1 MATVKT
7 TEDVVNWLSE
17 FSLTINDERQG
28 TFSSDHKAYDCTLS
42 YGNKHINLTYQSNP
56 QFNGEPTVTDIVQS
70 MVSDAQS
77 FDKYRSIDEFANAF
91 GYVESDI
98 PISQVISAYNGCK
111 DTYEWLCGND
121 GKPLYDNDLP
131 VLSDVLDEHESEIR
145 AAVEE
150 IHQKKQELEAYNNPA
165 IPEGFVSIQDVM
177 QQFDLGDYG
186 DQITDHDES
195 EDIASAFAE
204 IADGNVDIYY
214 NKLLSWLPE
223 NYEWIEEAENQGLLE
238 GCKGDLIK
246 MTQMAQ
252 YECYTSDLY
261 EHQDDI
267 VSYFTANHLHD
278 SGAYMIS
285 EDLAESLSLTG
296 IDNNSRLDA
305 SIDTIT
311 DTIKDQ
317 LTSHFEELYGD
328 SDLAEEM
335 ADKVIESN
343 YTIANPCVMDVAV
356 AREVNDKG
364 YDQAFDNQWKD
375 TLNDWKDI
383 LRSQHI
389 EKLEQIIEK
398 YDSDPYAMIATI
410 NFPVWNNLPTEEVFE
425 EWYVNDY
432 ENLPFEKTP
441 ENTFTHNP
449 DILNDSFE
457 RLDAMIE
464 KPENRWSPTLST
476 HDTDKETMTISSV
489 SKDMSASSKEI
500 KEHNTPVKEDYQL
513 LSRLQADCEYYLGAC
528 AANQVDMDEAQK
540 HLWAGTIEGQIDKMK
555 ELYQSFPE
563 SKKPEWISPAAID
576 QYEKKMLSARDN
588 TLQTHRKDTTCSLSS
603 VAESSRKNSDS
614 LAVDGRGTDEPFTR

>member
-42 YGNKHINLTYQSNP
+42 YGNKQINLTYQSNP

-150 IHQKKQELEAYNNPA
+150 IHQKKAELEAYNNPA
-165 IPEGFVSIQDVM
+165 IPEGFVSIQEVM

-296 IDNNSRLDA
+296 TDNNSRLDA

-356 AREVNDKG
+356 ARDINDKG
-364 YDQAFDNQWKD
+364 YEQVFDNQWKD
-375 TLNDWKDI
+375 YLRQAHIDNLSTIHGPDLDLTNFFNFNDW
-383 LRSQHI
+383 
-389 EKLEQIIEK
+389 E
-398 YDSDPYAMIATI
+398 T
-410 NFPVWNNLPTEEVFE
+410 LPTIDTFQ
-425 EWYVNDY
+425 EWYTNDFSQIN
-432 ENLPFEKTP
+432 EGSFADD
-441 ENTFTHNP
+441 P
-449 DILNDSFE
+449 DGVINAQNAALT
-457 RLDAMIE
+457 RLDNLLFN
-464 KPENRWSPTLST
+464 PENRWSSTLST

-513 LSRLQADCEYYLGAC
+513 LSRLQADCEYYLCAC
-528 AANQVDMDEAQK
+528 AKNQVDMDAAQK

-588 TLQTHRKDTTCSLSS
+588 TLQTHHKDTVCSLSD

>member
-42 YGNKHINLTYQSNP
+42 YGNKQINLTYQSNP

-150 IHQKKQELEAYNNPA
+150 IHQKKAELESYNNPA

-177 QQFDLGDYG
+177 QQFDLGSYG
-186 DQITDHDES
+186 DQIIDHDES

-246 MTQMAQ
+246 ITQMAQ

-278 SGAYMIS
+278 SGVYMIS

-296 IDNNSRLDA
+296 TDNNSRLDA

-311 DTIKDQ
+311 DDIKDQ
-317 LTSHFEELYGD
+317 LTAHFEELYGD
-328 SDLAEEM
+328 GDLAEEM

-356 AREVNDKG
+356 AREINDKG
-364 YDQAFDNQWKD
+364 YEQVFENQWKD
-375 TLNDWKDI
+375 YLRQAHIYNLSTIHGHGQDLTNFFSFNDWETLPTIDTFQEWYNNDFSQIQEGQEDAFRDDPDSLISAQREALQRLDI
-383 LRSQHI
+383 LMESADNQ
-389 EKLEQIIEK
+389 
-398 YDSDPYAMIATI
+398 
-410 NFPVWNNLPTEEVFE
+410 
-425 EWYVNDY
+425 
-432 ENLPFEKTP
+432 
-441 ENTFTHNP
+441 
-449 DILNDSFE
+449 
-457 RLDAMIE
+457 
-464 KPENRWSPTLST
+464 WSPLPQVER
-476 HDTDKETMTISSV
+476 K
-489 SKDMSASSKEI
+489 
-500 KEHNTPVKEDYQL
+500 NTPVKEDYQL

-528 AANQVDMDEAQK
+528 AANQVDMDAAQK

-588 TLQTHRKDTTCSLSS
+588 TLQTHHKDTVCSLSD

>member
-28 TFSSDHKAYDCTLS
+28 TFSSDHKTYDCTLS
-42 YGNKHINLTYQSNP
+42 YGNKQINLTYQSNP

-91 GYVESDI
+91 GFVESDI

-150 IHQKKQELEAYNNPA
+150 IHQKKAELEAYNNPA
-165 IPEGFVSIQDVM
+165 IPEGFVSIQEVM

-195 EDIASAFAE
+195 EDIAFAFAE

-296 IDNNSRLDA
+296 TDNNSRLDA

-356 AREVNDKG
+356 ARDINDKG
-364 YDQAFDNQWKD
+364 YEQVFEDQWKDYLRQAHIDNLSAIHGSDLDLTNFFSFNDWETLPTIDTFQEWYTNDFSQIQGDVFRDNPDDLTSAQIEALQRLDILMESADNQW
-375 TLNDWKDI
+375 
-383 LRSQHI
+383 S
-389 EKLEQIIEK
+389 
-398 YDSDPYAMIATI
+398 P
-410 NFPVWNNLPTEEVFE
+410 LPQA
-425 EWYVNDY
+425 
-432 ENLPFEKTP
+432 
-441 ENTFTHNP
+441 
-449 DILNDSFE
+449 E
-457 RLDAMIE
+457 R
-464 KPENRWSPTLST
+464 K
-476 HDTDKETMTISSV
+476 
-489 SKDMSASSKEI
+489 
-500 KEHNTPVKEDYQL
+500 NTPVKEDYQL

-528 AANQVDMDEAQK
+528 AANQVDMDAAQK

-588 TLQTHRKDTTCSLSS
+588 TLQTHHKDTTCSLSD
-603 VAESSRKNSDS
+603 VAESSRKNSAS
-614 LAVDGRGTDEPFTR
+614 LAVDGRGTDEPSIR

>member
-28 TFSSDHKAYDCTLS
+28 TFSSDHKAYDCTLF
-42 YGNKHINLTYQSNP
+42 YGNKQINLTYQSNP

-98 PISQVISAYNGCK
+98 PISQVISVYNGCK

-150 IHQKKQELEAYNNPA
+150 IHQKKAELEAYNNPA
-165 IPEGFVSIQDVM
+165 ITEGFVSIQEVM

-296 IDNNSRLDA
+296 TDNNSRLDA

-343 YTIANPCVMDVAV
+343 YTIANPCVMDIAV
-356 AREVNDKG
+356 ARDINDKG
-364 YDQAFDNQWKD
+364 YEQVFDNQWKD
-375 TLNDWKDI
+375 YLRQAHIDNLSTIHGPDLDLTNFFNFNDW
-383 LRSQHI
+383 
-389 EKLEQIIEK
+389 E
-398 YDSDPYAMIATI
+398 P
-410 NFPVWNNLPTEEVFE
+410 LPTIDTFQ
-425 EWYVNDY
+425 EWYMNDFSQIN
-432 ENLPFEKTP
+432 EGSFAD
-441 ENTFTHNP
+441 NP
-449 DILNDSFE
+449 DGLINAQNAALT
-457 RLDAMIE
+457 RLDNLLFN
-464 KPENRWSPTLST
+464 PENRWSSTLST
-476 HDTDKETMTISSV
+476 HDTAKETMTISSV

-528 AANQVDMDEAQK
+528 AKNQVDMDAAQK

-576 QYEKKMLSARDN
+576 QHEKKMLSARDN
-588 TLQTHRKDTTCSLSS
+588 TLQTHHKDTVCSLSD

>member
-7 TEDVVNWLSE
+7 TEDVVNWLSK

-28 TFSSDHKAYDCTLS
+28 TFSPDHRAYDCTLS
-42 YGNKHINLTYQSNP
+42 YGDKQINLTYQSNP

-77 FDKYRSIDEFANAF
+77 FDEYRSIDEFANVF

-111 DTYEWLCGND
+111 GTYEWLCGND
-121 GKPLYDNDLP
+121 GKPLYDNDLS
-131 VLSDVLDEHESEIR
+131 VLSNVLDEHESEIR

-150 IHQKKQELEAYNNPA
+150 IHQKKAEVEAYNNPA

-186 DQITDHDES
+186 DQIVDHDES
-195 EDIASAFAE
+195 EYICDAFTE

-214 NKLLSWLPE
+214 NKLLSWLPD
-223 NYEWIEEAENQGLLE
+223 NYEWIEEAEVQGLLE

-296 IDNNSRLDA
+296 TDNNSRLDA

-317 LTSHFEELYGD
+317 LTAHFEELYGD

-356 AREVNDKG
+356 AREINDKG
-364 YDQAFDNQWKD
+364 YEQVFENQWKD
-375 TLNDWKDI
+375 YLKQAHIENLSSIYSADLHDFFNLNDWQTLPTLDTFQQWYNNDFSQIQEDAFRDDPDGLISAGREALQRLDI
-383 LRSQHI
+383 LMES
-389 EKLEQIIEK
+389 
-398 YDSDPYAMIATI
+398 SD
-410 NFPVWNNLPTEEVFE
+410 NQ
-425 EWYVNDY
+425 
-432 ENLPFEKTP
+432 
-441 ENTFTHNP
+441 
-449 DILNDSFE
+449 
-457 RLDAMIE
+457 
-464 KPENRWSPTLST
+464 WSPLPQVER
-476 HDTDKETMTISSV
+476 K
-489 SKDMSASSKEI
+489 
-500 KEHNTPVKEDYQL
+500 NTPVKEDYQL

-563 SKKPEWISPAAID
+563 SKKPEWISPAVID

-588 TLQTHRKDTTCSLSS
+588 TLQTHHKDTTCSLSS

>member
-28 TFSSDHKAYDCTLS
+28 TFSPDHKAYDCTLS
-42 YGNKHINLTYQSNP
+42 YGNKQINLTYQSNP

-150 IHQKKQELEAYNNPA
+150 IHQKKAELESYNNPA

-177 QQFDLGDYG
+177 QQFDLGSYG
-186 DQITDHDES
+186 DQIIDHDES

-223 NYEWIEEAENQGLLE
+223 NYEWIE
-238 GCKGDLIK
+238 
-246 MTQMAQ
+246 
-252 YECYTSDLY
+252 
-261 EHQDDI
+261 
-267 VSYFTANHLHD
+267 
-278 SGAYMIS
+278 
-285 EDLAESLSLTG
+285 
-296 IDNNSRLDA
+296 
-305 SIDTIT
+305 
-311 DTIKDQ
+311 
-317 LTSHFEELYGD
+317 
-328 SDLAEEM
+328 
-335 ADKVIESN
+335 
-343 YTIANPCVMDVAV
+343 
-356 AREVNDKG
+356 
-364 YDQAFDNQWKD
+364 
-375 TLNDWKDI
+375 
-383 LRSQHI
+383 
-389 EKLEQIIEK
+389 
-398 YDSDPYAMIATI
+398 
-410 NFPVWNNLPTEEVFE
+410 
-425 EWYVNDY
+425 
-432 ENLPFEKTP
+432 
-441 ENTFTHNP
+441 
-449 DILNDSFE
+449 
-457 RLDAMIE
+457 
-464 KPENRWSPTLST
+464 KPENRWSSTLST

-528 AANQVDMDEAQK
+528 AKNQVDMDAAQK

-588 TLQTHRKDTTCSLSS
+588 TLQTHHKDTVCSLSD